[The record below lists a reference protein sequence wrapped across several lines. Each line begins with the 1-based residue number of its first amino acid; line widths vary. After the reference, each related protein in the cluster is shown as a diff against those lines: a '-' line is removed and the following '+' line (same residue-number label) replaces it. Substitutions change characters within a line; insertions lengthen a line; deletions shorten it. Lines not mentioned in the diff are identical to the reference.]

1 MMQQGP
7 GEQTQKPKQQL
18 APIGRN
24 VATDVPLRSDSR
36 NDLHPSRSES
46 KNSVVAA
53 DMYRMELE
61 KQIEEKRER
70 DARWHFDRSK
80 VPVFSV
86 LLHISLNKP
95 HAAKTAKAT
104 CEHPWSH
111 SAMN

>member
-46 KNSVVAA
+46 KNSVAA

-70 DARWHFDRSK
+70 DARWHFAHSK
-80 VPVFSV
+80 VPVFLV
-86 LLHISLNKP
+86 PLYITLHKP
-95 HAAKTAKAT
+95 HAVIT
-104 CEHPWSH
+104 
-111 SAMN
+111 